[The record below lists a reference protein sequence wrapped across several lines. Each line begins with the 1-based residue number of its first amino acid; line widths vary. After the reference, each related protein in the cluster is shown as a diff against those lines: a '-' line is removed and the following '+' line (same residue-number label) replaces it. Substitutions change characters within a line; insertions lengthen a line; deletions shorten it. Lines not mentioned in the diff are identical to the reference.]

1 MYRYLPVGTGTESDR
16 EFFVDIMSVD
26 AFIVKW

>member
-1 MYRYLPVGTGTESDR
+1 MYRYLPVGTGTELDR

>member
-1 MYRYLPVGTGTESDR
+1 MYRYLPVGTGMESDR